1 MMSGSIRRPGKSWGP
16 SSRRL
21 STTTIYLPKIFGKRI
36 YDIVVG
42 EFDTY
47 DPRINPGVNNA
58 FSTAAYRYGHTLIR
72 PFFDRLD
79 SSYQNT
85 GTGPLELSQVFFN
98 PDQFPASFGTD
109 PLTRGLITQTS
120 RRVDEFLSTVL
131 TSNLFRTH
139 LDLASL
145 NIQRGRDHGLPPYLT
160 WQRYCKEAF
169 PELID
174 ARFENVLTY
183 VRFLELYGSLDT
195 LDLWVGGLAEER
207 EAGSLLGP
215 TFACLFGITFANIR
229 DGDRFYFKADGVF
242 ETAQRESIE
251 QHSLA
256 AIICD
261 NGDSIDQLQE
271 DVFLSGQPR
280 VPCSRST
287 FSCGRR
293 TSATFA
299 LPLNPVVSN
308 SRSVQQAVILLQPP
322 TLSTPALLREAL
334 KRRPFACPLNARAE
348 MEVQSLGST

>member
-1 MMSGSIRRPGKSWGP
+1 M
-16 SSRRL
+16 
-21 STTTIYLPKIFGKRI
+21 
-36 YDIVVG
+36 
-42 EFDTY
+42 
-47 DPRINPGVNNA
+47 
-58 FSTAAYRYGHTLIR
+58 
-72 PFFDRLD
+72 
-79 SSYQNT
+79 
-85 GTGPLELSQVFFN
+85 
-98 PDQFPASFGTD
+98 
-109 PLTRGLITQTS
+109 
-120 RRVDEFLSTVL
+120 
-131 TSNLFRTH
+131 
-139 LDLASL
+139 
-145 NIQRGRDHGLPPYLT
+145 
-160 WQRYCKEAF
+160 
-169 PELID
+169 D

-229 DGDRFYFKADGVF
+229 DGDRFYFKANGVF

-271 DVFLSGQPR
+271 DVFLSGSLACPAQVSPG
-280 VPCSRST
+280 ST

-308 SRSVQQAVILLQPP
+308 SRSVQQAVILRQPP